1 MKKLLLAACLFLA
14 CHPTTS
20 AATQTKAPN
29 FSLRDINGT
38 NYSLYEHQ
46 GEIIIL
52 NFWATW
58 CGPCIVELPHLSN
71 IDKEY
76 ADRGVDVVV
85 ISIDAARELSKA
97 KAYIKSR
104 QYGFTALFDTD
115 TSVVSQYNPSKTI
128 PYTLIIDREMRIIH
142 THVGYVSGVE
152 NTYIQIIEEMLA
164 NESR

>member
-29 FSLRDINGT
+29 FTLRDINGDS
-38 NYSLYEHQ
+38 YSLYEHQ

-58 CGPCIVELPHLSN
+58 CGPCKTELPHLN
-71 IDKEY
+71 AIDKAY
-76 ADRGVDVVV
+76 SAQGVDVVV
-85 ISIDAARELSKA
+85 ISVDAARETSKA
-97 KAYIKSR
+97 KSYIKSR
-104 QYGFTALFDTD
+104 KYEFTALFDTD
-115 TSVVSQYNPSKTI
+115 TSVVSQYNPSKAI
-128 PYTLIIDREMRIIH
+128 PFTLIMDREMRIIH
-142 THVGYVSGVE
+142 VHTGYVSGVE
-152 NTYIQIIEEMLA
+152 DTYVQIIEEMLA